1 MKIVLAG
8 NYRVGSKQRLTR
20 KDQAQAF
27 EAFRDGFFG
36 SQFQV
41 PARFASAFAVG
52 QEFRADHPDW
62 TLADTLDGVNATE
75 WSKAQGRALQA
86 VA

>member
-1 MKIVLAG
+1 MKLILAG
-8 NYRVGSKQRLTR
+8 NYKVGSKKSLTR

-36 SQFQV
+36 SQFPV
-41 PARFASAFAVG
+41 PARFVGAFAVG
-52 QEFRADHPDW
+52 QEFRVAHPDW
-62 TLADTLDGVNATE
+62 TLADTASGANATE